1 MSLKNIGSE
10 LKAAR
15 KAKGATQKTM
25 AVYTGIV
32 YSTIS
37 KMENGR
43 YTGSID
49 LFEKYANAVGLEL
62 IVKPKAHIFPRFDQ
76 LKQLFPED
84 G

>member
-15 KAKGATQKTM
+15 KAKGVTQKTM
-25 AVYTGIV
+25 AAYTGIV

-43 YTGSID
+43 YTGSVD
-49 LFEKYANAVGLEL
+49 LLEKYTNAVGLEL
-62 IVKPKAHIFPRFDQ
+62 TVKHKAHIFPRFDQ

-84 G
+84 D